1 MRKLVLDVGGTKIK
15 YALME
20 NDATIIEKGEVD
32 TPLDHLGHLLDVF

>member
-20 NDATIIEKGEVD
+20 NDARILKKEKSI
-32 TPLDHLGHLLDVF
+32 PL